1 MHTPSAIQTCTLLK
15 AAVLIAKESDR
26 TIKQCMNKFHSMSRH
41 VTLSDS
47 DTQETEGFSPSQSF
61 QASSFIQQTD
71 MELAV

>member
-1 MHTPSAIQTCTLLK
+1 
-15 AAVLIAKESDR
+15 
-26 TIKQCMNKFHSMSRH
+26 MSRH